1 MIRRLFFLAVALI
14 FASPVA
20 YTWAQQPA
28 KVPVIGVL
36 FTHAAANDP
45 TAQGLRAGLR
55 EFGYE
60 EGRNIRLEVRTA
72 AGQVNRLQHLAEELV
87 HLNCDVIVIANTAGL
102 RAAQQATR
110 TIPIVMTGF
119 TSDPVATGLV
129 ENFRRPGGNV
139 TGLHSLPS
147 ELDGKRLEILKE
159 ALPSVSRVA
168 VFWDAFSRSQLA
180 EVQWAAQSLGVRLQ
194 LVEVGGPQDLEPAF
208 KDSKRKK
215 AGAVMLLW
223 SPVFYAHDAE
233 IAALGLDAKLAT
245 VSALNTAVR
254 AGTLISYGADVVD
267 NFRRAAYFIDRLL
280 KGAKASELPI
290 EQPTKFKL
298 VVNLKTAKT
307 LGINIPQ
314 SILLRADEVIR

>member
-1 MIRRLFFLAVALI
+1 MRRLLLLAVVC
-14 FASPVA
+14 ASPVLVA
-20 YTWAQQPA
+20 DTWAQQSQS
-28 KVPVIGVL
+28 VPVISVL
-36 FTHAAANDP
+36 MTHAPVNDP
-45 TAQGLRAGLR
+45 TVQGLRAGLR

-72 AGQVNRLQHLAEELV
+72 AGQVSRLQLLAEELV
-87 HLNCDVIVIANTAGL
+87 HLNSDVIVIANTAGL

-129 ENFRRPGGNV
+129 ESFRRPGGNV
-139 TGLHSLPS
+139 TGLYSLPS

-168 VFWDAFSRSQLA
+168 VFWDAFSRSQLG
-180 EVQWAAQSLGVRLQ
+180 EVQRAAQSLGVRLQ
-194 LVEVGGPQDLEPAF
+194 LVEVRGPQELEPAF

-223 SPVFYAHDAE
+223 SPVFYAHDSE

-280 KGAKASELPI
+280 KGGKASELPI

-298 VVNLKTAKT
+298 VVNLKTAKA
-307 LGINIPQ
+307 LGLTIPQ
-314 SILLRADEVIR
+314 SILLQADEVIR